1 MDSLPIIIIN
11 PLLLPEII
19 DLIGTHLT
27 RLEITSSLRVCS
39 LWHAVLEPLLY
50 RDFILPHKQQKN
62 NRAMKR
68 ARKQA
73 KKELEKEGLELS
85 GLLDLPPPEESCTT
99 LPAFRIYLAR
109 YNNGRRRSRR
119 LWTPLLERNA
129 RHIRSLTTSS
139 LTMLECLS
147 TTCYSMEKWTFMSHV
162 DMRVPFLIVMNRTT
176 LRTVHLMFPRS
187 QLIGSDEVNAL
198 AALFT
203 VMDQQLTGLQE
214 LALEHTRIRMD
225 EPAGPPLVN
234 LCRRRRGLHLDIRRL
249 GVVDWPDMVP
259 PMKELGREMD
269 DKDNTPV
276 SHVPLVLD
284 RLDRLTLC
292 EMHRPT
298 VLHVQLILQCPN
310 MTYLF
315 WPFRMERV
323 NPVLLGNTPFRR
335 LRTLRLGRY
344 PIEDS
349 FLARMIELMPALQVL
364 SVDMGYLRGASVK
377 VIGDKE
383 CQARELKG
391 NNNCNNSVRS
401 CAQAVVVASPLC
413 ELELWDVAESPH
425 GRIEELLSHCH
436 YLTRLILTR
445 VPSIALI
452 TTEWAFR
459 ETLEELRLE
468 YCEPRTRKDWNG
480 GGSVAFADN
489 NSPFVSDPASTKY
502 QEQEEEEGEGEAARP
517 MLVRN
522 LTGLTNI
529 RTLHLPGI
537 LWLQLTQDAERY
549 GLPKQG
555 QKQGESPKKTRTL
568 RDLVKLHEMDV
579 SMYRIAGGGKWTVS
593 KSHMKDVY
601 YKLREMVP
609 SLRRLKFLGEEG
621 CFPLELR

>member
-1 MDSLPIIIIN
+1 
-11 PLLLPEII
+11 
-19 DLIGTHLT
+19 
-27 RLEITSSLRVCS
+27 
-39 LWHAVLEPLLY
+39 
-50 RDFILPHKQQKN
+50 
-62 NRAMKR
+62 
-68 ARKQA
+68 
-73 KKELEKEGLELS
+73 
-85 GLLDLPPPEESCTT
+85 
-99 LPAFRIYLAR
+99 
-109 YNNGRRRSRR
+109 
-119 LWTPLLERNA
+119 
-129 RHIRSLTTSS
+129 
-139 LTMLECLS
+139 
-147 TTCYSMEKWTFMSHV
+147 MSHV

-187 QLIGSDEVNAL
+187 RLIGSDEVNVL

-203 VMDQQLTGLQE
+203 VMDQQLAGLQE
-214 LALEHTRIRMD
+214 LALEHNRIRMD
-225 EPAGPPLVN
+225 EAAGPPLIN

-259 PMKELGREMD
+259 PMKELGRELD

-310 MTYLF
+310 MTYLY
-315 WPFRMERV
+315 WPFRMER
-323 NPVLLGNTPFRR
+323 
-335 LRTLRLGRY
+335 
-344 PIEDS
+344 DS

-364 SVDMGYLRGASVK
+364 SVDMRYLREASVK

-383 CQARELKG
+383 CRARELKG
-391 NNNCNNSVRS
+391 NNNCNNSGRS

-425 GRIEELLSHCH
+425 GRIEELLSRCH

-480 GGSVAFADN
+480 SGSVAFADN

-502 QEQEEEEGEGEAARP
+502 QGQEEEEGEGEAARS

-537 LWLQLTQDAERY
+537 LWLQLTQDAERWMY
-549 GLPKQG
+549 QCIVLRVEESG
-555 QKQGESPKKTRTL
+555 Q
-568 RDLVKLHEMDV
+568 
-579 SMYRIAGGGKWTVS
+579 
-593 KSHMKDVY
+593 
-601 YKLREMVP
+601 
-609 SLRRLKFLGEEG
+609 
-621 CFPLELR
+621 